1 MRTVQQN
8 AGKEAQK
15 SITNGLKQTIAKH
28 TSNFVTKEELFK
40 LEERAANK
48 TLTDQLKFRMDAQ
61 EKELEALSNKLLMLI
76 Y

>member
-48 TLTDQLKFRMDAQ
+48 TLADQLKFRMDAQ
-61 EKELEALSNKLLMLI
+61 EKELEVLSNKLLMLI